1 MGEILTLSG
10 GKEIEI
16 YVNCSIV
23 RFAGKKRISRS
34 AVIYMNRASV
44 IYTAKNV
51 NYFKKEFQQCVYKD
65 IPKEI
70 RKFCKEKTP
79 GK

>member
-16 YVNCSIV
+16 YINKKCPICGKETHQTVCC
-23 RFAGKKRISRS
+23 RFHKENTCYAHCKKCG
-34 AVIYMNRASV
+34 
-44 IYTAKNV
+44 
-51 NYFKKEFQQCVYKD
+51 YFRKELQKCVYKD
-65 IPKEI
+65 IPREI